1 LREGILAYH
10 TLIKQY
16 KLLFKFKFVII
27 YLYLHM
33 SKEVLD
39 DIPKDKKLVL
49 ELGMGDGNL
58 IKLLS
63 EKNHDYYFIGIEKN
77 ESHYNKAKYN
87 IKSQNVKILHTLFES
102 VLPLFEDNSLY
113 KVISVLPDP
122 KYIDIKYKSNWE
134 VLYKIIYKKL
144 VKQGKFIL
152 ITEITDELFQP
163 VSNNEFYKEVENLK
177 QIFQSIGFLVVN
189 AFEGYQENY
198 MTSFLQEFSGDP
210 KRIRII
216 NFEFTKN

>member
-1 LREGILAYH
+1 MTKMKDTNNL
-10 TLIKQY
+10 KMNS
-16 KLLFKFKFVII
+16 LFNLFMYIP
-27 YLYLHM
+27 
-33 SKEVLD
+33 KEFLD

-49 ELGMGDGNL
+49 ELGIGDGNL

-63 EKNHDYYFIGIEKN
+63 EKNQDYYFIGIEKK
-77 ESHYNKAKYN
+77 ESYFKAKSN
-87 IKSQNVKILHTLFES
+87 IKSQNVKILHTSFEA
-102 VLPLFEDNSLY
+102 VLPLFEDNSIY

-122 KYIDIKYKSNWE
+122 KYIDKNYKSNWE
-134 VLYKIIYKKL
+134 ILYKVIYKKL
-144 VKQGKFIL
+144 VRQGKFIL

-163 VSNNEFYKEVENLK
+163 VSNNEFYKEVEYLK
-177 QIFQSIGFLVVN
+177 QIFQSIGFIVLNV
-189 AFEGYQENY
+189 FEGYQENY

>member
-1 LREGILAYH
+1 MKDTNNLNMNS
-10 TLIKQY
+10 
-16 KLLFKFKFVII
+16 LFNLFMYIP
-27 YLYLHM
+27 
-33 SKEVLD
+33 KEFLD

-49 ELGMGDGNL
+49 ELGIGDGNL

-63 EKNHDYYFIGIEKN
+63 EKNQDYYFIGIEKK
-77 ESHYNKAKYN
+77 ESYFNKAKSS
-87 IKSQNVKILHTLFES
+87 IKSKNVKILHTSFEA
-102 VLPLFEDNSLY
+102 VLPLFEDNSIY

-122 KYIDIKYKSNWE
+122 KYIDKNYKSNWE
-134 VLYKIIYKKL
+134 ILYKVIYKKL
-144 VKQGKFIL
+144 VREGKFIL

-163 VSNNEFYKEVENLK
+163 VSNNEFYKEVEYLK
-177 QIFQSIGFLVVN
+177 QIFQSIGFIVLN
-189 AFEGYQENY
+189 IFEGYQENY

>member
-1 LREGILAYH
+1 M
-10 TLIKQY
+10 Y
-16 KLLFKFKFVII
+16 KAF
-27 YLYLHM
+27 
-33 SKEVLD
+33 LD
-39 DIPKDKKLVL
+39 DIPKDKRLVL

-58 IKLLS
+58 IKLLA
-63 EKNHDYYFIGIEKN
+63 EKEDQDYYFIGIEKN
-77 ESHYNKAKYN
+77 ESYFNKAKYS
-87 IKSQNVKILHTLFES
+87 IKSQNVKILNTLFES
-102 VLPLFEDNSLY
+102 VLPLFEDNTIY

-122 KYIDIKYKSNWE
+122 KYIDMNYKSNWE
-134 VLYKIIYKKL
+134 ILYKIIYKKL

-163 VSNNEFYKEVENLK
+163 VSNNKFYKAVENLK
-177 QIFQSIGFLVVN
+177 QIFQSIGFIVVN

-216 NFEFTKN
+216 NFEFTKK

>member
-1 LREGILAYH
+1 
-10 TLIKQY
+10 
-16 KLLFKFKFVII
+16 
-27 YLYLHM
+27 M
-33 SKEVLD
+33 DSK
-39 DIPKDKKLVL
+39 
-49 ELGMGDGNL
+49 N
-58 IKLLS
+58 
-63 EKNHDYYFIGIEKN
+63 
-77 ESHYNKAKYN
+77 
-87 IKSQNVKILHTLFES
+87 TLFES

>member
-1 LREGILAYH
+1 M
-10 TLIKQY
+10 Y
-16 KLLFKFKFVII
+16 KEFL
-27 YLYLHM
+27 
-33 SKEVLD
+33 E
-39 DIPKDKKLVL
+39 DIPKNKRLVL

-63 EKNHDYYFIGIEKN
+63 EKEDQDYYFIGIEKN
-77 ESHYNKAKYN
+77 ESYFNKAKYG
-87 IKSQNVKILHTLFES
+87 IKSQNVKILNTLFES
-102 VLPLFEDNSLY
+102 VLPLFDDNTIY

-122 KYIDIKYKSNWE
+122 KYIDKNYKSKWE
-134 VLYKIIYKKL
+134 SLYKVIYKKL
-144 VKQGKFIL
+144 VRQGKFIL

-163 VSNNEFYKEVENLK
+163 VSNNKFYKAVENLK
-177 QIFQSIGFLVVN
+177 QIFQSIGFIVVN

>member
-1 LREGILAYH
+1 MY
-10 TLIKQY
+10 
-16 KLLFKFKFVII
+16 
-27 YLYLHM
+27 M
-33 SKEVLD
+33 SKDFLD
-39 DIPKDKKLVL
+39 DIPKDKKLVV

-63 EKNHDYYFIGIEKN
+63 EKNQDYYFIGIEKQ
-77 ESHYNKAKYN
+77 ESYFTKAKYS
-87 IKSQNVKILHTLFES
+87 IKSQNVKILHALFET
-102 VLPLFEDNSLY
+102 VLPLFEDNSID
-113 KVISVLPDP
+113 KFISVLPDP
-122 KYIDIKYKSNWE
+122 KYIDKNYKSNWE
-134 VLYKIIYKKL
+134 ILYKIIHKKL

-163 VSNNEFYKEVENLK
+163 VSNKEFYKEVENLK
-177 QIFQSIGFLVVN
+177 QIFQSIGFIVLN

-198 MTSFLQEFSGDP
+198 MTSFLQKFNGDP